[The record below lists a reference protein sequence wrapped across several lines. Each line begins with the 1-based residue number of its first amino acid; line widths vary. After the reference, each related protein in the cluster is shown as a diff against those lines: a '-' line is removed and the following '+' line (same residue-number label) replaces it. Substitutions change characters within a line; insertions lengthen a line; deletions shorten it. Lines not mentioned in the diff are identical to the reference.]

1 MISTTSTCFVRLFRT
16 QTCGHRAFLGNIS
29 QAFTSVLLV
38 TTPASCCTRMHTK
51 IEKCSAAIDLKPP
64 LNYSPRFASAIR
76 QYESTPA
83 LKYQTVGKGVPVAKF
98 DVPTTSSCSCTR
110 FSLSHGSAARK
121 RIIRF
126 KEEGRACLFGKGS
139 MVDTTV
145 PTPNTTRHGGST
157 IMCKAGRQEGVS

>member
-38 TTPASCCTRMHTK
+38 TTPASCCSRMHTNRK
-51 IEKCSAAIDLKPP
+51 VFCGDRPKT
-64 LNYSPRFASAIR
+64 SPQLFPSFCFGNT